1 MSTTYVN
8 RTRLAEELGLTDR
21 RIRQMVAQHLLPEP
35 WPELGYDLERCE
47 RYYGLYQRKDEPQAW
62 IAFLRQIEEAALTV
76 QRLIDRAL
84 KPRGTKEQLK
94 AASLA
99 LQALSAD
106 MRFVTA
112 ARSGGES
119 ERSFFEQWW
128 SEKEDQNMG
137 LLFGRAVQIMAEE
150 AGTTAAEVERQL
162 RADSTAA

>member
-8 RTRLAEELGLTDR
+8 QKGLAEELGLTDR

-62 IAFLRQIEEAALTV
+62 IAFLRQIEEAAVTV

-112 ARSGGES
+112 ARSNGEG

-137 LLFGRAVQIMAEE
+137 LLLSRAVQIMADEN
-150 AGTTAAEVERQL
+150 GTTFEEVAWRLGSEAA
-162 RADSTAA
+162 A